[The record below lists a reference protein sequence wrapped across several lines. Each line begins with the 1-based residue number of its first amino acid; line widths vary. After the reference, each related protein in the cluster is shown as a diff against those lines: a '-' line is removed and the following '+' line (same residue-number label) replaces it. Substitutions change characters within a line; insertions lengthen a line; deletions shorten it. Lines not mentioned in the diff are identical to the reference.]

1 MKKPGSTQRGR
12 ASFGWHMQTLTR
24 IIRIGLQDRLAP
36 LGLNISEFACCM
48 ALLEQEGV
56 TQAELGRVTGTPEY
70 TTSRTIEKLVQ
81 SGLVERLPHPTSRRA
96 HQIYLTKK
104 GKELAVQLPG
114 IIKANNNRVLEGLE
128 KAERAQLEDLLGK
141 AIEHLTKTCA

>member
-12 ASFGWHMQTLTR
+12 SSFGWHMHTLGR
-24 IIRIGLQDRLAP
+24 IIKIGMQDRLAP
-36 LGLNISEFACCM
+36 LGLNVSEFACCM

-56 TQAELGRVTGTPEY
+56 TQTELGRITGTPEY

-81 SGLVERLPHPTSRRA
+81 SGFVERLPHPTSRRA

-114 IIKANNNRVLEGLE
+114 LIKANNDRILEGLD
-128 KAERAQLEDLLGK
+128 KTQRAQLEDLLGK
-141 AIEHLTKTCA
+141 VIEHLTKPGT